1 MKVIQK
7 DRQSGKTTDLIKESF
22 KTGATI
28 ISRDY
33 MMAEI
38 TKKIADSMYL
48 EIPNPIPFQKFIV
61 GNYKEDEIT
70 SFIVDDIDCILN
82 DIAKNK
88 KVEIITLSTDGWK
101 YEQN

>member
-28 ISRDY
+28 VATTMGVDNIKRV
-33 MMAEI
+33 AEN
-38 TKKIADSMYL
+38 MYL
-48 EIPNPIPFQKFIV
+48 EIPTPIKWKDFIE
-61 GNYKEDEIT
+61 GNYKEVT
-70 SFIVDDIDCILN
+70 SFLIDDIDCILN

-101 YEQN
+101 YKQ